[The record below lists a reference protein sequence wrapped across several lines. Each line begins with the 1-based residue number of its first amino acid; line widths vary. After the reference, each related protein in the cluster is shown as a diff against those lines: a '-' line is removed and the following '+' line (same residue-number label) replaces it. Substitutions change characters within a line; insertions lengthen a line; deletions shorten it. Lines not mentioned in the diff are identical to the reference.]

1 MYFVA
6 GHVSEH
12 GFARFDK
19 YNLNCTEV
27 DCKAINDRQ
36 NYVCQVFRSCYGRG
50 FKLDKSHSKPFI
62 FNIIF
67 FGFKF
72 IEIIVFLFS

>member
-1 MYFVA
+1 MYFGA

-19 YNLNCTEV
+19 YNLNCSEV
-27 DCKAINDRQ
+27 DRKVIIDRQ
-36 NYVCQVFRSCYGRG
+36 KYLGLVMDVDLNLPNHIQDLLFSKEIVRSQ
-50 FKLDKSHSKPFI
+50 
-62 FNIIF
+62 
-67 FGFKF
+67 F

>member
-1 MYFVA
+1 MYLGA

-19 YNLNCTEV
+19 YNLNCSEV
-27 DCKAINDRQ
+27 YCKVINDRQ
-36 NYVCQVFRSCYGRG
+36 KYLGLVMDEDLKCTNHIQSLLFSKEIFRSQ
-50 FKLDKSHSKPFI
+50 
-62 FNIIF
+62 
-67 FGFKF
+67 F